1 VKFFCLTLT
10 PHKIREFVK
19 KILNCSLYSH
29 FFFVNFTVEMQVRE
43 TTYGQVS
50 KLSALQQQKTDAK
63 SHTVHTPSGQSLFE
77 IHIQKANLT
86 KECLLQLGTN
96 EPLIF
101 ATWTFYEHDMQYT
114 PVIKGPQALL
124 DCSAYYKVKLD
135 DAFLDFLMD
144 SSVMVEIHMT
154 SNTSGDANGE
164 QCKTVGKAELKLAEV
179 VHYPSNK
186 LHGSVL
192 INSSPISGSH
202 RYIFLGRLKF
212 GFINFRPL
220 CQYSQSNS
228 KKVIGTAFR
237 VIIQDNFTFT

>member
-1 VKFFCLTLT
+1 
-10 PHKIREFVK
+10 
-19 KILNCSLYSH
+19 
-29 FFFVNFTVEMQVRE
+29 MQVRE

-154 SNTSGDANGE
+154 SNTGVDATDE

-202 RYIFLGRLKF
+202 RYIVFDTNRLYFSKHRNCSGKSASIRSIF
-212 GFINFRPL
+212 DAL
-220 CQYSQSNS
+220 CSSRLYGS
-228 KKVIGTAFR
+228 I
-237 VIIQDNFTFT
+237 

>member
-1 VKFFCLTLT
+1 
-10 PHKIREFVK
+10 
-19 KILNCSLYSH
+19 
-29 FFFVNFTVEMQVRE
+29 MQVRE

-50 KLSALQQQKTDAK
+50 KLSALQQQVDGK

-96 EPLIF
+96 EPPIF

-114 PVIKGPQALL
+114 PVIKGPHALL

-154 SNTSGDANGE
+154 SNTGNDTDE
-164 QCKTVGKAELKLAEV
+164 QCKTIGNEKITNICIFVRDKSILELWVTTSL
-179 VHYPSNK
+179 P
-186 LHGSVL
+186 
-192 INSSPISGSH
+192 
-202 RYIFLGRLKF
+202 
-212 GFINFRPL
+212 
-220 CQYSQSNS
+220 
-228 KKVIGTAFR
+228 
-237 VIIQDNFTFT
+237 D

>member
-1 VKFFCLTLT
+1 MDTFFL
-10 PHKIREFVK
+10 
-19 KILNCSLYSH
+19 
-29 FFFVNFTVEMQVRE
+29 NFTVEMQVRE

-154 SNTSGDANGE
+154 SNTGGDATDE

-202 RYIFLGRLKF
+202 RYIVFDTNRLYLSIEIVPVKVGPSLLMHSAALGSMSPSRGLTRKKFTRLN
-212 GFINFRPL
+212 II
-220 CQYSQSNS
+220 
-228 KKVIGTAFR
+228 IG
-237 VIIQDNFTFT
+237 IIQRYI